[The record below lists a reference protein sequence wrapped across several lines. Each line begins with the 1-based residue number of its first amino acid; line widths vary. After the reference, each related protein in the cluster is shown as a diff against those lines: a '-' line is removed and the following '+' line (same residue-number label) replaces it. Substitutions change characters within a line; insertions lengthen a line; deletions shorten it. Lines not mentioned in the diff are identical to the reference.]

1 MQQTL
6 SPWRVLAAPG
16 AIGAVVLALSAA
28 PASGAGL
35 MIDDFV
41 DGLVSPPLEVV
52 APGTGSQA
60 VAASV
65 PGGTRSIEVVNTGI
79 GLTKVEVAGLDVYIE
94 TVLDVADTLTPSV
107 VTLGYNTSGA
117 GDFSAYNAFEVAFD
131 ELQFEAGGAL
141 SAEIR
146 VSDAGGSAS
155 RSLVLNTEI
164 IDNALDPDVTYS
176 FPFSEFVGAPI
187 DWSNLTSIEVVFDTL
202 AYQNVDY
209 RVESITAVPEPSAW
223 WLLALGA
230 GAAFRRRRHAA

>member
-16 AIGAVVLALSAA
+16 VVGAVVLALTAA

-41 DGLVSPPLEVV
+41 DGLISLDVV
-52 APGTGSQA
+52 APGAGSQA

-65 PGGTRSIEVVNTGI
+65 PGGTRSIEVVNTGL
-79 GLTKVEVAGLDVYIE
+79 GLTHAEVVGLDAYIE

-117 GDFSAYNAFEVAFD
+117 GDFSAYDAFEIEID

-141 SAEIR
+141 R
-146 VSDAGGSAS
+146 TRAGLPRG
-155 RSLVLNTEI
+155 
-164 IDNALDPDVTYS
+164 
-176 FPFSEFVGAPI
+176 
-187 DWSNLTSIEVVFDTL
+187 
-202 AYQNVDY
+202 
-209 RVESITAVPEPSAW
+209 
-223 WLLALGA
+223 
-230 GAAFRRRRHAA
+230 RRRPMPARRAPPILRVFR

>member
-1 MQQTL
+1 MHQTL
-6 SPWRVLAAPG
+6 SPWRVFAAPG
-16 AIGAVVLALSAA
+16 AIGAIVLALTAA

-41 DGLVSPPLEVV
+41 DGLVSLDVV
-52 APGTGSQA
+52 APGTSTLSMP
-60 VAASV
+60 AASV
-65 PGGTRSIEVVNTGI
+65 PGGTRSIEVVNTGL
-79 GLTKVEVAGLDVYIE
+79 GLTHVEVVGLDVYIE

-117 GDFSAYNAFEVAFD
+117 GDFSAYDAFEVAFD

-155 RSLVLNTEI
+155 RALVLNTEI
-164 IDNALDPDVTYS
+164 IDNAVDPDVTYS
-176 FPFSEFVGAPI
+176 FPFSEFTGAPI
-187 DWSNLTSIEVVFDTL
+187 DWSNLTRIEVVFDTL
-202 AYQNVDY
+202 GNENVDY
-209 RVESITAVPEPSAW
+209 RIESIAAVPEPSAW